1 MRIDGPNPC
10 TKEDL
15 PALIA
20 LVDSVM
26 RAGSDQSMLTDYPL
40 VYREGNLKN
49 IQLIKAGGPVVA
61 EVPFIPRTVVQGDC
75 RFRIG
80 IISPTATHP
89 DHRHKGY
96 GLACLNRCVRQMEQD
111 GTELSVLWT
120 LVGTFPF
127 YEHGGY
133 QAVRTQMTMYRC
145 HRDDAQ
151 LFPDYGHA
159 VIVYEP
165 GSGKYLSEIQAMHE
179 REAFGVLRSQ
189 EEYPFLLSLPKIKT
203 LIALEGGSAI
213 AYLMVSEAINKP
225 GLIEAGGAKRG
236 LDTLLHRA
244 RSETPN
250 DKEVRAYS
258 YLTPSV
264 LGGVLERTLPERRR
278 PWDDQMMIRINCVRG
293 FLEKIKPWLER
304 QRRKE
309 QPSFSIEVSDA
320 GELISLEFR
329 GDGLR
334 LEERRLPRHVSL
346 SRRQLTSVIFGEHLE
361 RRVRV
366 PAECRGLF
374 PFYFP
379 IWMPDHS

>member
-15 PALIA
+15 PGLIA

-40 VYREGNLKN
+40 VYLEGNLKN
-49 IQLIKAGGPVVA
+49 IQLIKAGGQVVA
-61 EVPFIPRTVVQGDC
+61 EVPFIPRTVVQGGC

-133 QAVRTQMTMYRC
+133 QAVRTQTTMYRC

-151 LFPDYGHA
+151 LFPDHGHT
-159 VIVYEP
+159 VIVYDP

-213 AYLMVSEAINKP
+213 AYLMVSEATNKP

-244 RSETPN
+244 LSETPN
-250 DKEVRAYS
+250 DEEVRAYS

-264 LGGVLERTLPERRR
+264 LGGVLERTMPERRE

-309 QPSFSIEVSDA
+309 QPSFSIEVTDA
-320 GELISLEFR
+320 GELISLKFR
-329 GDGLR
+329 ADGLR
-334 LEERRLPRHVSL
+334 LEERRLSRHVSL
-346 SRRQLTSVIFGEHLE
+346 SRRQLASVIFGEHLE

-366 PAECRGLF
+366 PAECGGLF

-379 IWMPDHS
+379 IWMLDHS